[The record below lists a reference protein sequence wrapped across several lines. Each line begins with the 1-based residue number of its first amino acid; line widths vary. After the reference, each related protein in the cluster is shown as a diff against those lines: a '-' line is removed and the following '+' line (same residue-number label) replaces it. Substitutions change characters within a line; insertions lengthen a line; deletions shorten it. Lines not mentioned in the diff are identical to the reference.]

1 MSQDVMELSA
11 EEQDV
16 FKTSAFLQE
25 LVKQVRAQDTYGT
38 WEGKSD
44 AVVLADFI
52 VTKEQRKQMPII
64 GDPDPDVI
72 WRIERFYNAVGLALE
87 RQTGLIAGPMIK
99 IGHEGFGRLLMTT
112 GRLVVI
118 SKTLRDVHRFGFETY
133 VKLAEAGDKT
143 IGEAIGWIEKHPD
156 VARA

>member
-1 MSQDVMELSA
+1 MSDVQEITA
-11 EEQDV
+11 EDLDA
-16 FKTSAFLQE
+16 FKTSVFLQE

-44 AVVLADFI
+44 ATVLADFI

-72 WRIERFYNAVGLALE
+72 WRIERFYNAVGLAVE
-87 RQTGLIAGPMIK
+87 RKTGLIAGPMIK

-112 GRLVVI
+112 GRLVVV
-118 SKTLRDVHRFGFETY
+118 SKTLRDVHRFGFESF
-133 VKLAEAGDKT
+133 VKLAEAGDKV
-143 IGEAIGWIEKHPD
+143 IEEALGWIEKHSD
-156 VARA
+156 VANS